1 MNLNEQQTVKAALD
15 QIEAVI
21 RDLNWGIPNGYVMGY
36 ELGYMKGVLEH
47 ILRTHP
53 DIQTRGAYLQ
63 GYINGYS
70 QGLLYLVRSNAV
82 ARPPGLRRGISRRA
96 LSMQRNENLVRGDIY
111 GTTNRSTD
119 RNANKDKE
127 NYGHKDNADETN
139 LSQ

>member
-1 MNLNEQQTVKAALD
+1 MDLQEQQTVKAALD

-53 DIQTRGAYLQ
+53 DMQTRGVYLQ

-82 ARPPGLRRGISRRA
+82 ARTPGLRRGISRRA
-96 LSMQRNENLVRGDIY
+96 LAMQRNDNIVRGDAY
-111 GTTNRSTD
+111 EKANCSTVQ
-119 RNANKDKE
+119 NSNKDK
-127 NYGHKDNADETN
+127 NDDQTN
-139 LSQ
+139 MSQ

>member
-1 MNLNEQQTVKAALD
+1 MNSSEEETVQSALN

-53 DIQTRGAYLQ
+53 DIQTRGSYMQ
-63 GYINGYS
+63 GYVNGYS

-82 ARPPGLRRGISRRA
+82 SRPTGIRRGISRRA
-96 LSMQRNENLVRGDIY
+96 LRINQEESQIRDVQDI
-111 GTTNRSTD
+111 N
-119 RNANKDKE
+119 KE
-127 NYGHKDNADETN
+127 NERIQGQQND
-139 LSQ
+139 